1 MNFCL
6 LICLALF
13 CSFFC
18 VNNNLSLIHVKL
30 VLMTCCNI
38 FLVNYRVRN
47 SGGGPVDISLE
58 EDHNDYVGLKHQLED
73 VENRVCTVRKKNFI
87 PEEIGTTCSVHVTEV
102 KTGKFK
108 LINAVKRSY
117 KFFCLFS
124 WKYTDPW

>member
-30 VLMTCCNI
+30 VLMTCRI
-38 FLVNYRVRN
+38 FLMNYRVRN

-73 VENRVCTVRKKNFI
+73 VENRVCTVRKKNFT
-87 PEEIGTTCSVHVTEV
+87 PEEIGITCSVHVTEV

-117 KFFCLFS
+117 KFFCLLS

>member
-1 MNFCL
+1 MMLSLYFL
-6 LICLALF
+6 LIMKQLCEFLPTDLSLF

-18 VNNNLSLIHVKL
+18 VINNLSLIHVKL

-73 VENRVCTVRKKNFI
+73 VENRVCTVREKKLHTRRNRNYMFC
-87 PEEIGTTCSVHVTEV
+87 TC
-102 KTGKFK
+102 
-108 LINAVKRSY
+108 N
-117 KFFCLFS
+117 
-124 WKYTDPW
+124 

>member
-1 MNFCL
+1 M
-6 LICLALF
+6 
-13 CSFFC
+13 
-18 VNNNLSLIHVKL
+18 
-30 VLMTCCNI
+30 
-38 FLVNYRVRN
+38 NYRVRN

-87 PEEIGTTCSVHVTEV
+87 PEEIGITCSVHVTEV

-117 KFFCLFS
+117 KFFCLLS